1 MTTVSPSRAPL
12 PRTPDPRIRTAP
24 SATVVHTLDPFR
36 VLRRHLVLI
45 IGTAVAGTVLGVVA
59 FFLLDKFSPLYTE
72 EALFEIRAGL
82 EEGSDTTTRDIND
95 EDTVV
100 RLATTEM
107 YLIVSREVLDDA
119 VKDPSVLETK
129 WFKENFLGEYDE
141 AVDELQE
148 DLRTTLIPGSNL
160 FSIKWSARDAADVPI
175 ILTAVSNAYINKRS
189 NLDKITFNQSLDVF
203 KSQLTEI
210 SRNLDDLG
218 QQIETFIREKSI
230 TNIDDPRANQL
241 AITVTELA
249 LQIAEDES
257 TYSFLV
263 SSRDQTSAKLEGTI
277 MPTEEDRKL
286 AELDLAVRAHDQSII
301 NTKTTLYELKEKYRD
316 YDHPMILRAQSALRA
331 LQAEYEAK
339 IKDIMTINLQA
350 QLKTYNNQIQNLDNM
365 LKQFTE
371 EYKNGEA
378 QLRELAADMSRYR
391 SMEDRRDL
399 LEAQRDAIVQNI
411 NQVQMLQLRTDA
423 RRVRLALA
431 ALEPRERSFPKFEL
445 VVPFTAILLLGTVV
459 GLIFL
464 REMTD
469 QRVKSA
475 ADIEMVPSAKVLGVI
490 PDLVE
495 DPCKSEQAELVVR
508 RCPNSVLA
516 ESFRQASGLIQKG
529 MNQSAHQ
536 TLLILGGLPEA
547 GTTSVIT
554 NLAATAMATGR
565 TVVVVDA
572 NFRRPRLAQA
582 MGVSGDGPGLGD
594 LLVEANTLKDTI
606 INTEYGIDVIPAG
619 TAANRVFERLSNGQ
633 VDSILAELRNQYDVI
648 FIDAPPA
655 VVAGDAMVLANKVDA
670 AVLVVRAYREQRGLI
685 ARLVHQLNDA
695 QCELLGVVLNR
706 PRGTAGGYFKKNYA
720 VMAGYGSGASS

>member
-12 PRTPDPRIRTAP
+12 PRTPDLRIRTVP
-24 SATVVHTLDPFR
+24 SAMVVHTLDPFR

-129 WFKENFLGEYDE
+129 WFNENFLGEYDE

-148 DLRTTLIPGSNL
+148 DIRTTLIPGSNL
-160 FSIKWSARDAADVPI
+160 FSIKWSARYAADVPI

-203 KSQLTEI
+203 KSQLNEI

-218 QQIETFIREKSI
+218 QQIETFIRENSI

-257 TYSFLV
+257 TYSLLV

-286 AELDLAVRAHDQSII
+286 AELDFAVRAHDQGII

-316 YDHPMILRAQSALRA
+316 YDHPMILKAQGTLRA

-339 IKDIMTINLQA
+339 IKDIMSINLQA

-378 QLRELAADMSRYR
+378 QLRELAADMSNYR

-411 NQVQMLQLRTDA
+411 NQVQMLRLRTDA

-431 ALEPRERSFPKFEL
+431 AREPRERSFPKFEL

-495 DPCKSEQAELVVR
+495 DPCKSEQAELVVK

-529 MNQSAHQ
+529 MNRSAHQ

-554 NLAATAMATGR
+554 NLAATAMASGR
-565 TVVVVDA
+565 KVVVVDA

-594 LLVEANTLKDTI
+594 LLIKANTLKDTI

-619 TAANRVFERLSNGQ
+619 TAANRVFERLNNGQ
-633 VDSILAELRNQYDVI
+633 VDSIMAELRNLYDVI

-695 QCELLGVVLNR
+695 PCELLGVLLNR

-720 VMAGYGSGASS
+720 VMASYGSGASS

>member
-59 FFLLDKFSPLYTE
+59 FFLLNKFSPLYTA

-129 WFKENFLGEYDE
+129 WFNENFLGEYDE

-148 DLRTTLIPGSNL
+148 DLRTALIPGSYL
-160 FSIKWSARDAADVPI
+160 FRIKWSARYAADVPI
-175 ILTAVSNAYINKRS
+175 ILTAVTNAYINKRS

-218 QQIETFIREKSI
+218 QLIETFIREKSI

-257 TYSFLV
+257 MYSLLV

-286 AELDLAVRAHDQSII
+286 AEFDFAVRAHDQGII
-301 NTKTTLYELKEKYRD
+301 DTKTALRELKEKYRD
-316 YDHPMILRAQSALRA
+316 YDHPMILKAQSSLRA
-331 LQAEYEAK
+331 LEAEYEAK
-339 IKDIMTINLQA
+339 IKETMTSNLQA
-350 QLKTYNNQIQNLDNM
+350 ELKTYNNQITNLDNM
-365 LKQFTE
+365 LEQFTE

-378 QLRELAADMSRYR
+378 QLRELAADMSKYR

-495 DPCKSEQAELVVR
+495 DPCKSEEAELVVR

-529 MNQSAHQ
+529 MNRSAHQ

-554 NLAATAMATGR
+554 NLAATAMASGLK
-565 TVVVVDA
+565 VVVVDA

-594 LLVEANTLKDTI
+594 LLIKANTLKDTI

-720 VMAGYGSGASS
+720 VMASYGSGASS

>member
-1 MTTVSPSRAPL
+1 MTTVSPTRAPL
-12 PRTPDPRIRTAP
+12 PRTPDPRIRTSP

-59 FFLLDKFSPLYTE
+59 FFLLDKFSPLYTA

-129 WFKENFLGEYDE
+129 WFNENFLGEYDE

-148 DLRTTLIPGSNL
+148 DLRTALIPGSNL
-160 FSIKWSARDAADVPI
+160 FRIKWSARNAADVPI
-175 ILTAVSNAYINKRS
+175 ILTAITNAYINKRS

-257 TYSFLV
+257 AYSLIV

-286 AELDLAVRAHDQSII
+286 AELDQAVRAHDQGII

-316 YDHPMILRAQSALRA
+316 YDHPMILKAQGTLRA

-350 QLKTYNNQIQNLDNM
+350 QLKTYNSQIQNLDNM

-378 QLRELAADMSRYR
+378 QLRELAADMSKYR

-445 VVPFTAILLLGTVV
+445 VVPFTAILLLGTVI

-495 DPCKSEQAELVVR
+495 DPCKSEEAELVVR

-529 MNQSAHQ
+529 MNRSAHQ

-554 NLAATAMATGR
+554 NLAATAMASGR
-565 TVVVVDA
+565 KVVVVDA

-594 LLVEANTLKDTI
+594 LLIEANALKDTI

-720 VMAGYGSGASS
+720 VMASYGSGASS